1 MRRAV
6 VSTAR
11 KGSLGEDAAVSWLE
25 AKGWKVLAR
34 NFRVRSGEIDVIAR
48 RGDIVAFIEVKSWT
62 SVPREDLSRSIG
74 PRKRTRIAR
83 AARLFLSRRP
93 ECADAHQRF
102 DVVFI
107 GGDGNGIEHI
117 AGAFDEEGID

>member
-1 MRRAV
+1 MTRAA
-6 VSTAR
+6 VSTVR
-11 KGSLGEDAAVSWLE
+11 KGSLGEDAAVSWLV

-34 NFRVRSGEIDVIAR
+34 NFRVRVGEIDVIAR

-74 PRKRTRIAR
+74 PRKRSRIAR

-93 ECADAHQRF
+93 DCADAHLRF

-107 GGDGNGIEHI
+107 GGDGSGIEHI